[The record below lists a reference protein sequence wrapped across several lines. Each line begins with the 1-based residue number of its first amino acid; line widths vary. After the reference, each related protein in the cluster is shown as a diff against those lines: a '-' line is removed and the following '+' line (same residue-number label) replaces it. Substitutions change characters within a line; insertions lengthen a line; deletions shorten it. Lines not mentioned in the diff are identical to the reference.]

1 MLYKWIFLF
10 LSSLIYAR
18 PYVCS
23 APPKKF
29 CSCILRS
36 LLITYLR
43 ASSLEKE
50 IIVLGK
56 GLEKVLNFG
65 SKNLCKPWMTFL
77 TQTRDSPPPHPSVP
91 LWLMML
97 FVYSVHLARRVL
109 QLERANTSLRD
120 DMESEKKKKDLLGK
134 EVMTTN
140 TRTDWRLLLDWV
152 CKGSLHLMQ
161 FLSPERSNSWKINMS
176 VLASCR
182 EIEFKARIS
191 VKKYCMPEK

>member
-1 MLYKWIFLF
+1 MLYKWIFFCFCQILF
-10 LSSLIYAR
+10 ILAHMF
-18 PYVCS
+18 
-23 APPKKF
+23 AAHHKKSF

-43 ASSLEKE
+43 TTSLEKE

-65 SKNLCKPWMTFL
+65 SKNLCEPWMTFL
-77 TQTRDSPPPHPSVP
+77 TQTRDSPPSPQYPYDSVTV
-91 LWLMML
+91 LSMML

-120 DMESEKKKKDLLGK
+120 DMEREKKKKDLLGK

-152 CKGSLHLMQ
+152 CKGSLQMQ
-161 FLSPERSNSWKINMS
+161 FLSPERSNSWKISMS
-176 VLASCR
+176 VLAGCPWNW
-182 EIEFKARIS
+182 I
-191 VKKYCMPEK
+191 

>member
-1 MLYKWIFLF
+1 ML
-10 LSSLIYAR
+10 AHTC
-18 PYVCS
+18 YVCS
-23 APPKKF
+23 APWKKV
-29 CSCILRS
+29 CSCVLRS

-43 ASSLEKE
+43 TSSLEKE

-65 SKNLCKPWMTFL
+65 SKNLCEPWMTFL
-77 TQTRDSPPPHPSVP
+77 TQTRDPPPHPSVP

-120 DMESEKKKKDLLGK
+120 DMEREKKKKDLLGK
-134 EVMTTN
+134 EVMATN

-152 CKGSLHLMQ
+152 CKGSLQMQ
-161 FLSPERSNSWKINMS
+161 FLSSERSNSWKINMS
-176 VLASCR
+176 VLAGCR

>member
-1 MLYKWIFLF
+1 ML
-10 LSSLIYAR
+10 AR
-18 PYVCS
+18 TCYVWS
-23 APPKKF
+23 APWKKF
-29 CSCILRS
+29 CSCVLRS

-43 ASSLEKE
+43 TSSLEKE

-65 SKNLCKPWMTFL
+65 SKNLCEPWMTFL
-77 TQTRDSPPPHPSVP
+77 TQTRDSPPPAPAPQYPYDSVTV
-91 LWLMML
+91 LSMML

-120 DMESEKKKKDLLGK
+120 DMEREKKKKDLLGK

-152 CKGSLHLMQ
+152 CKGNLQMQ
-161 FLSPERSNSWKINMS
+161 FLAPERSNSWKINMS
-176 VLASCR
+176 VLAGYR